1 MLILTRKPGQLFTI
15 APDTLLDPTTP
26 VSVLFHSP
34 IEILVTQVS
43 GIQVKIG
50 VQAHPCSRSCVM
62 SCTASEKNKI

>member
-50 VQAHPCSRSCVM
+50 VQAHPSLTILRD
-62 SCTASEKNKI
+62 ELYRIGKK